1 MDINMDLP
9 STGTGTPMFPPAT
22 GMSSDT
28 SSDTETTPTAMD
40 REDTPASLS
49 LGALLAKVRVA
60 KGLEQREVASQLGL
74 SLVLIKNLEEDAFQ
88 QLGAPIFV
96 RGYLSRYARLLGLPE
111 QEILSRYKQ
120 LGISELP
127 PLRVE
132 GSIKP
137 QAKISD
143 RGVRWF
149 SYLLVLAVLG
159 WLGVQ
164 QVVTHFESSTN
175 ASPSV
180 TPLLTTPVAPAP
192 PTPSTPAISSNTV
205 TEPVAIAQPAPV
217 APPGTPEAPSQEV
230 GIPPADNQV
239 SVQRADNSALPAAS
253 NADLSPTAS
262 IPTGEPQL
270 VLEFTEN
277 VWVNVKDANGKR
289 LAYGTMKANTMSTLS
304 GPAPF
309 SLILGNSGATRIKLN
324 DQAIDPATYVKR
336 GGVSRFVLNVP
347 KPGE

>member
-9 STGTGTPMFPPAT
+9 STGTDTPMLPPAT
-22 GMSSDT
+22 GKSW
-28 SSDTETTPTAMD
+28 DTETTPPPTD

-96 RGYLSRYARLLGLPE
+96 RGYLSRYARLLGLAE
-111 QEILSRYKQ
+111 QEILARYKQ
-120 LGISELP
+120 LGISEAP

-149 SYLLVLAVLG
+149 SYLLVMAVLGWLG

-180 TPLLTTPVAPAP
+180 TPLLITPVTPAP
-192 PTPSTPAISSNTV
+192 PTPSTPANSSSTV
-205 TEPVAIAQPAPV
+205 TEPVAIAQPVPV
-217 APPGTPEAPSQEV
+217 APPGYPETPSQAV
-230 GIPPADNQV
+230 AMPPADNQA
-239 SVQRADNSALPAAS
+239 SVQRADNSALPAAG
-253 NADLSPTAS
+253 NTDLSPTA
-262 IPTGEPQL
+262 IVPTGEPQL
-270 VLEFTEN
+270 VLEFTED
-277 VWVNVKDANGKR
+277 VWVDVKDANGKR
-289 LAYGTMKANTMSTLS
+289 LAYGTMKANTLSTLS

-309 SLILGNSGATRIKLN
+309 SLILGKSGATRIKLN
-324 DQAIDPATYVKR
+324 DQTIDPTTYVKR